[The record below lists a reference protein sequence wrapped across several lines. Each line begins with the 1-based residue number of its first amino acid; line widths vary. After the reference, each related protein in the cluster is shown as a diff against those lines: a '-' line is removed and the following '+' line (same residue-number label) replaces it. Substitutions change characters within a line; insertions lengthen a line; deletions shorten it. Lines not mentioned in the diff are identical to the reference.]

1 MYMSCNTL
9 STCSSPHYRDP
20 PTCRSATKVLCYTR
34 SSPVIHQLP
43 AEFPCPSL
51 GNKMEA
57 RARDVLEKFVFLE
70 TNKLVMYKLSS
81 ILSQTTIQDYI
92 RNFLDSETAE
102 VCLLV
107 VNMHETTKETVNHV
121 RIIIEEAETLST
133 RQTTK
138 MFAVLLHFPPSQ
150 FYQPCYPSLFLKG
163 WDHCYLD
170 TIANSTVQGVIN
182 IRDWFWQCC
191 FPNQSSQLEK
201 DTLLQALLGILPQ
214 SISVLAAR
222 VFFGS
227 RQNGSF
233 NSTMN
238 GLERSKA
245 LNELLLKKG
254 HGGITVGQVLCEKFR
269 AYWKPGVM
277 AEHLEKA
284 AIFSR
289 NREST
294 FNIMESIQTNF
305 KSLFLDFLVYMIS
318 ISNENYNIDIIFDFD
333 CSEAVQDVF
342 LEVLRVFPTPKLSKV
357 RDLSNSLPQ
366 LKPLVYTP
374 NFPFFLF
381 VFNIMEKV
389 VEQSREEVNVKLS
402 IFARIPTHSDSSLD
416 QDILV
421 ALQHAISN
429 RIAEKMEV
437 MELIATAMTND
448 MKLWNTY
455 FNDLVLH
462 KLRLNSEDSAG
473 GIAQQMLYTFMNQL
487 HKLEPLER
495 IINLHAYFH
504 VYQLDLA
511 NLASILRPL
520 NTLHKVYCAW

>member
-1 MYMSCNTL
+1 MYEHTSL
-9 STCSSPHYRDP
+9 HYRDP
-20 PTCRSATKVLCYTR
+20 LTCRSATKVLCYTR
-34 SSPVIHQLP
+34 SSPLIHQLP

-51 GNKMEA
+51 GSKMEA

-81 ILSQTTIQDYI
+81 ILSQTTIQDFI

-107 VNMHETTKETVNHV
+107 VNMHETTKEIVNHV
-121 RIIIEEAETLST
+121 RIMIEEAETLST
-133 RQTTK
+133 RPMTK
-138 MFAVLLHFPPSQ
+138 MFVMLLHFPPSQ
-150 FYQPCYPSLFLKG
+150 FYQICYPTLFLKG

-170 TIANSTVQGVIN
+170 TIAHSTVQGVVD

-191 FPNQSSQLEK
+191 FPNQSSQQEE

-227 RQNGSF
+227 RRNGSF

-238 GLERSKA
+238 GLERSNA
-245 LNELLLKKG
+245 LNELLLKNG
-254 HGGITVGQVLCEKFR
+254 SDGITVSRILCEKFR

-284 AIFSR
+284 AIFSK

-294 FNIMESIQTNF
+294 LNITESIQTNF
-305 KSLFLDFLVYMIS
+305 RSLFLDFLVYMIS
-318 ISNENYNIDIIFDFD
+318 RMNENYNIDIIFDSD
-333 CSEAVQDVF
+333 SCVAVQDVF

-357 RDLSNSLPQ
+357 SLLSNSLPQ

-374 NFPFFLF
+374 KFPFFRI
-381 VFNIMEKV
+381 VCNIMEKV
-389 VEQSREEVNVKLS
+389 VEQSREEANVKLDILS
-402 IFARIPTHSDSSLD
+402 DITTPPDSSLD
-416 QDILV
+416 RAVRSIMTPQDILGT
-421 ALQHAISN
+421 LQQAISN

-437 MELIATAMTND
+437 SEGLGACMR
-448 MKLWNTY
+448 LWC
-455 FNDLVLH
+455 
-462 KLRLNSEDSAG
+462 
-473 GIAQQMLYTFMNQL
+473 
-487 HKLEPLER
+487 
-495 IINLHAYFH
+495 
-504 VYQLDLA
+504 
-511 NLASILRPL
+511 
-520 NTLHKVYCAW
+520 CA